1 MVPLAGP
8 VQARPGG
15 RKQRGCALIYPESSW
30 LPVNDSPGLHAGHLG
45 IKFPSLHHIL
55 SLKLTVVFQVLGARL
70 RVSCAGEAQGEVPA
84 QTGGGCRWKED
95 RLPSL

>member
-15 RKQRGCALIYPESSW
+15 RKQRGCAQIYPKSPS
-30 LPVNDSPGLHAGHLG
+30 LPVNDSPGLHAEHLG

-55 SLKLTVVFQVLGARL
+55 SLKLAIVFQVLRARPM
-70 RVSCAGEAQGEVPA
+70 VSRAGEA
-84 QTGGGCRWKED
+84 
-95 RLPSL
+95 